1 MRTSMRNIGTLML
14 AALILATLQGS
25 ARAHG
30 PAEVFIGSTADG
42 GGALEGDYEFDN
54 VVPVSFVT
62 EILGTSLYTADEP
75 SLDALATDDVP
86 NSHYVLDDGTQISIE
101 VTALEEGKTAM
112 KVNGN
117 VLDAVGESAVIAT
130 FSAADPAAFHR
141 HPEWQLLLELPAG
154 VYGSGTISF
163 KLTTTSP
170 SYTESES
177 YTLTLS
183 NGHLAHFA
191 FDSGA
196 FDKTSIDCQKTVGK
210 SIRAFVAAE
219 HQNLAK
225 CLDKAQVVEAYEAA
239 ILDAGSAENAAN
251 SACSDKM
258 LAKINAARQKAVDA
272 ITAKCGAA
280 GSADYGTE
288 AIASHV
294 SFASC
299 QAEGLIAAS
308 YPGAKDLLET
318 HIIGG
323 QPGNTYFPC
332 L

>member
-1 MRTSMRNIGTLML
+1 MTALGRSIGTLVM
-14 AALILATLQGS
+14 AGIIAVASSENAQ
-25 ARAHG
+25 AHG
-30 PAEVFIGSTADG
+30 PSQILVGTTLDG
-42 GGALEGDYEFDN
+42 GGALEGHYEFDTI
-54 VVPVSFVT
+54 VPVTFVA
-62 EILGTSLYTADEP
+62 EIAGTSLYTSDEP
-75 SLDALATDDVP
+75 SFDALDADDLAND
-86 NSHYVLDDGTQISIE
+86 HYVLDDGTQVGVEI
-101 VTALEEGKTAM
+101 TALDEGKTAM

-130 FSAADPAAFHR
+130 FNAADPAAFHR

-170 SYTESES
+170 SYTASES

-183 NGHLAHFA
+183 NGHLPHFA
-191 FDSGA
+191 FDSA
-196 FDKTSIDCQKTVGK
+196 AVDKASLNCQKTVGN
-210 SIRAFVAAE
+210 SVRAFVATE
-219 HQNLAK
+219 HKNLTK

-239 ILDAGSAENAAN
+239 SLDAGSAESAADA
-251 SACSDKM
+251 ACSNKM
-258 LAKINAARQKAVDA
+258 LDKINAARQKAVDA
-272 ITAKCGAA
+272 ITKKCGAA
-280 GSADYGTE
+280 GSVDLGAE
-288 AIASHV
+288 AVASHV

-318 HIIGG
+318 HVIGG